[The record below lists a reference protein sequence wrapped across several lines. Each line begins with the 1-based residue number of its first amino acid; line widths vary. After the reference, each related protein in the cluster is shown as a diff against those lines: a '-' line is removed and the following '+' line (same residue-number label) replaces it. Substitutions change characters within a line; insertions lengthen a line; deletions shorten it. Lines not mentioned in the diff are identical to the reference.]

1 MEDRYKEL
9 KRAERGAIV
18 SICAYIFVSGLKLAV
33 GYLAK
38 SEALQ
43 ADGLNNLT
51 DIIGSVTLL
60 IGLKISQVPAD
71 KEHRY
76 GHWKAENIASM
87 ITSFIMLLVGLQ
99 VLTSAVKHILSRQ
112 MESPDISAALVGLV
126 SAVIMYA
133 VYFYNLKL
141 SKSVK
146 SPALL
151 AAAKDNRSDAWTSIG
166 TAIAV
171 FAASFNLPWLDT
183 AAAIVIGG
191 LIIKTGIDVFRENA
205 FSLSDG
211 FDDETLD
218 EFKVYVKSIPGVV
231 DVPFIRGRS
240 YGANVFL
247 DIVLTMDP
255 NMTVRDSHHVTETV
269 EHDLKNK
276 FSVYDIDI
284 HVEPAEK

>member
-166 TAIAV
+166 TAVAV
-171 FAASFNLPWLDT
+171 FAASFNLPWLDA
-183 AAAIVIGG
+183 AAAIVIGA

-218 EFKVYVKSIPGVV
+218 EFKTYVKSIPGVV